1 MKKKWLV
8 GVCAALLLS
17 GAARAGEQVA
27 VKFDGA
33 SNAEAVIQ
41 TFRSA
46 TGADLKMVRL
56 MSGNAWVISLPDN
69 INDQERARILDAL
82 RTIRGVDWVEAE
94 THHRTNTLNGGWI
107 PNDPNLAPNQW
118 NLHDPAIP
126 GNAKGAINAV
136 NAWSSSKGD
145 GIVIA
150 IIDNG
155 VNATHPDL
163 QGKMLPGY
171 SFITRTGRGT
181 NTQPPA
187 FGAKCANAAQQNGSA
202 PKMVYHGTNMAGIAA
217 AATNNGLGIAGVAP
231 NASILPVKVMDEC
244 QASSFDVADAIRWAA
259 GSSVPGVP
267 GNPNPARVISMSLG
281 AAGVSKCDAVTQAA
295 IADASA
301 KGAVVVVAAGNE
313 SGPVTTPATCHGA
326 IAVAGL
332 TYAGALGSYSN
343 FGPAIAVSA
352 PGGGGS
358 VGEPDPVN
366 DWSLWTIGATSY
378 ANDDLPAYNSVGIG
392 TSNAVPQVAGVAAL
406 MLAQRPALTPAAVR
420 QLLRKSARSF
430 VDSSCNTWICGAG
443 MLDAFGA
450 VTLAAQA
457 VVPNASAIA
466 PKSVSTGTTVAL
478 DGSQSSS
485 ANVSYAWTQL
495 SGPRVTL
502 LNANAAIASF
512 TPTVA
517 GDYQFGLTVTDN
529 ASGLSAGTSVLLSA
543 AVPASTSGG
552 SSGGSSASGDGGGG
566 GAFGLFEAVL
576 LLAGGLLAFAGRRRI
591 R

>member
-1 MKKKWLV
+1 MKKKWFV
-8 GVCAALLLS
+8 GVCAALLLA
-17 GAARAGEQVA
+17 GAAQAGEQVA
-27 VKFDGA
+27 VKFDGT
-33 SNAEAVIQ
+33 SNAETVIQ

-56 MSGNAWVISLPDN
+56 MSGDAWVISLPDN
-69 INDQERARILDAL
+69 ISEQERARILDAL

-107 PNDPNLAPNQW
+107 PNDPNLASDQW

-150 IIDNG
+150 IVDNG
-155 VNATHPDL
+155 VSTSHPDL
-163 QGKMLPGY
+163 QGKVLPGY

-181 NTQPPA
+181 NTLPPA
-187 FGAKCANAAQQNGSA
+187 VGAQCANPAQQNGSG
-202 PKMVYHGTNMAGIAA
+202 PTMVYHGTSMAGIAT
-217 AATNNGLGIAGVAP
+217 AATNNGIGIAGVAP

-267 GNPNPARVISMSLG
+267 ANQNPARVISLSLG
-281 AAGVSKCDAVTQAA
+281 AAGVSKCDAATQAA

-301 KGAVVVVAAGNE
+301 RGAVVVVAAGNE
-313 SGPVTTPATCHGA
+313 SGAVTTPATCNGA

-332 TYAGALGSYSN
+332 TYAGALGPYSN
-343 FGPAIAVSA
+343 FGPAIAVAA

-358 VGEPDPVN
+358 ITQADPVYG
-366 DWSLWTIGATSY
+366 WSLGSIGATSY
-378 ANDDLPAYNSVGIG
+378 GNDGTPIYNSGGIG

-406 MLAQRPALTPAAVR
+406 MLALRPTLTPAAVR
-420 QLLRKSARSF
+420 QLLRKSARAF
-430 VDSSCNTWICGAG
+430 VDPTCSTWICGTG

-450 VTLAAQA
+450 VTLTAQA
-457 VVPNASAIA
+457 VVPTASASA
-466 PKSVSTGTTVAL
+466 PKSVNTGTTVAL
-478 DGSQSSS
+478 DGSQSGST
-485 ANVSYAWTQL
+485 NVSYAWSQL
-495 SGPRVTL
+495 SGPKVTL
-502 LNANAAIASF
+502 LNANAAVASF

-529 ASGLSAGTSVLLSA
+529 ASGLSAATSVLLSA
-543 AVPASTSGG
+543 TVPASTNSGSN
-552 SSGGSSASGDGGGG
+552 SSGGGGGGG
-566 GAFGLFEAVL
+566 GAFSLFEAVL
-576 LLAGGLLAFAGRRRI
+576 LLAGGLLAFVGRRRI

>member
-8 GVCAALLLS
+8 GVCAALLLA
-17 GAARAGEQVA
+17 GAAQAGEQVA

-33 SNAEAVIQ
+33 SNAQAVIQ

-107 PNDPNLAPNQW
+107 PNDPNLAPDQW

-187 FGAKCANAAQQNGSA
+187 FGAKCANSAQQNGSA
-202 PKMVYHGTNMAGIAA
+202 PTMVYHGTNMAGIAA

-267 GNPNPARVISMSLG
+267 VNPNPARVISMSLG

-332 TYAGALGSYSN
+332 TYAGTLGSYSN
-343 FGPAIAVSA
+343 FGPAIAVAA

-358 VGEPDPVN
+358 VGQPDPVYG
-366 DWSLWTIGATSY
+366 WSLGAIGATSY
-378 ANDDLPAYNSVGIG
+378 DKNGNGTAIYNSVGIG

-406 MLAQRPALTPAAVR
+406 MLALRPALTSTAVR

-543 AVPASTSGG
+543 AVPANT
-552 SSGGSSASGDGGGG
+552 SSGSNPSGEGGGG
-566 GAFGLFEAVL
+566 GAFSLFEAAL
-576 LLAGGLLAFAGRRRI
+576 LLAGGLLAFVGRRRI